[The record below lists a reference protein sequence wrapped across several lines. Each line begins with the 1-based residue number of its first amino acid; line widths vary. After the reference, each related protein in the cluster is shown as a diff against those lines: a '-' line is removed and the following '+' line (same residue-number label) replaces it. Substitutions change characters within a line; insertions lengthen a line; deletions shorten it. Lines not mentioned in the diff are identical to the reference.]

1 MRTRAVIILVLFI
14 IGLSACNK
22 PDFQD
27 KAPSMPGQDRSVS
40 SKTSM
45 PNILLLVADDI
56 GYEIPTY
63 TGGERY
69 ETPHLDSLACS
80 GRLVP
85 GVAVRPHRRWCA
97 HSRAAVQPVQPDLR
111 HRGAHT
117 GCPAAPAATPA
128 PGGAAT
134 VGAADSCLRRVPGT
148 GTRS

>member
-69 ETPHLDSLACS
+69 ETPHLDSLAWAGRQFTDANSCPNCS
-80 GRLVP
+80 PSRQSFLTGKYNNQNYLEWGTLDRSQKTIANMLRNA
-85 GVAVRPHRRWCA
+85 GYATAVSGKWQLDGGD
-97 HSRAAVQPVQPDLR
+97 AAIK
-111 HRGAHT
+111 GF
-117 GCPAAPAATPA
+117 
-128 PGGAAT
+128 
-134 VGAADSCLRRVPGT
+134 
-148 GTRS
+148 